1 MTDNLFTFQHRAVD
15 DLRRKVMLA
24 LSGYRLSHAP
34 QVVSFTAPTGSGKT
48 IIISALIE
56 DIFYGTEQITE
67 QPNAIFVWLSDSP
80 QLNDQSRH
88 KIDTKADRIRLSQC
102 VTIDEESFDREML
115 EDGHIYFLNTQKIGK
130 SGNLTKHSDR
140 RQYTIWET
148 LSNTVR
154 EKSDRLYFVIDEA
167 HRGMH
172 GNDAGK
178 ATSIMQK
185 FIKGSEKDGLPP
197 MPVVIG
203 MSATTERFDKLVEG
217 TTSSIHKVV
226 VTANEVR
233 SSGLLKDRII
243 ITYPEDVTAH
253 NDMAILQA
261 ATDEWIDKSK
271 HWHQYTTE
279 QHYPYVNP
287 ILVIQVQNGIGDNLT
302 ETNLDDCLAKIEERC
317 GYRFKENE
325 VVHSFGQA
333 GTISV
338 NGLDVHHVVA
348 SEIAEDRRIRIVFFK
363 ENLSTGWDCP
373 RAETMMSFRHAEDA
387 TYIAQLL
394 GRMIRTPLQMRVKVD
409 ESLNDVHLYLPYY
422 NAETV
427 QSIIDSL
434 QAEEGG
440 EIPAFLEEESYENPN
455 FRTWTIRPS
464 RRSHH
469 TPGLNDADRISIF
482 DIISDD
488 TPTDELFGGAQ
499 DGNSNLGNY
508 SEIEENLHGSGY
520 GAGTVADSPADNVY
534 ADNCRSEVQG
544 SNDSD
549 NEPVP
554 EQFSGR
560 QLEITGYDI
569 DRDGIVKF
577 INDLAIPTYDVR
589 DVRIHDYLTSLLKLV
604 RLLSQANI
612 SSTPLNDVKNDMV
625 EMIHEYVGSLKQR
638 ALYDAYSRD
647 VLEFK
652 LASKVYDPFGEAVNN
667 YTVMDLI
674 GTSDEDLDR
683 QLMHA
688 DRNLGGIGI
697 ANEYGR
703 KYFDDDNPN
712 SFKIDTILFAADEE
726 CMTRLKSYAKDRF
739 HSLNDEYR
747 RLTVSLNERYRKQYN
762 DIISDGDPVSEH
774 NFRVPE
780 ELRVRD
786 EAGKEYDNHLFVDE
800 DTGTARIRLNSW
812 EEGVL
817 DEEQR
822 TGDFVSWI
830 RNPSRGSWALTLH
843 YEYDG
848 VQKPMYPDFI
858 IIRSDVATGYAVD
871 ILEPHMPSLRDNLGK
886 AKALAEYARKN
897 PILGRVQL
905 IREGRDSLGNK
916 RFKRLDMGKS
926 AIREKVQ
933 RAMTNDELDHI
944 FEDDGFFKD
953 DN

>member
-1 MTDNLFTFQHRAVD
+1 MTDSLFTFQQRAVD

-48 IIISALIE
+48 IIMSALIE

-67 QPNAIFVWLSDSP
+67 QPDAIFVWLSDSP

-102 VTIDEESFDREML
+102 IAIDEESFDREML

-148 LSNTVR
+148 LSNTVQ

-172 GNDAGK
+172 GNDASK

-185 FIKGSEKDGLPP
+185 FIKGSERDGLPP

-203 MSATTERFDKLVEG
+203 MSATTERFDRLVEG

-279 QHYPYVNP
+279 QHYPHVNP

-317 GYRFKENE
+317 GYRFKEHE

-333 GTISV
+333 GTIRI
-338 NGLDVHHVVA
+338 NGLDVHHVEA
-348 SEIAEDRRIRIVFFK
+348 SEIADDRRIRIVFFK

-440 EIPAFLEEESYENPN
+440 EIPALLEEESYENPN
-455 FRTWTIRPS
+455 FRTWTIRPT
-464 RRSHH
+464 RGSHR
-469 TPGLNDADRISIF
+469 TSGVNDADRISIY
-482 DIISDD
+482 DIFNDD
-488 TPTDELFGGAQ
+488 TPADELFGGTQ
-499 DGNSNLGNY
+499 EESDSNPAPYG
-508 SEIEENLHGSGY
+508 EMEEDLNGRGYGSG
-520 GAGTVADSPADNVY
+520 ATAETPINVEY
-534 ADNCRSEVQG
+534 A
-544 SNDSD
+544 SNSCSD
-549 NEPVP
+549 MPNQASAA
-554 EQFSGR
+554 EQNSGR

-612 SSTPLNDVKNDMV
+612 SSTPLNDVKSDMV
-625 EMIHEYVGSLKQR
+625 EMIHEYVEGLKQQN
-638 ALYDAYSRD
+638 LYDTYSRD
-647 VLEFK
+647 VLEFR
-652 LASKVYDPFGEAVNN
+652 LASKVYDPFGETVNN

-688 DRNLGGIGI
+688 DRTLGGIGI

-703 KYFDDDNPN
+703 KYYDDTNPN

-726 CMTRLKSYAKDRF
+726 CMTGLKSYAKDKF

-786 EAGKEYDNHLFVDE
+786 EAGREYDDHLFVDE
-800 DTGTARIRLNSW
+800 DTSTARIRLNSW

-817 DEEQR
+817 EEEQR
-822 TGDFVSWI
+822 ASDFVSWI

-858 IIRSDVATGYAVD
+858 IIRSDIATGYVID
-871 ILEPHMPSLRDNLGK
+871 VLEPHMPSLRDNLGK
-886 AKALAEYARKN
+886 AKALAEYARQN

-916 RFKRLDMGKS
+916 RYKRLDMGRS
-926 AIREKVQ
+926 AVREKVQ
-933 RAMTNDELDHI
+933 QAQTNDQLDRI
-944 FEDDGFFKD
+944 FEDEGFFM
-953 DN
+953 NET